1 MFVLGN
7 LLITIAKLLN
17 FVIGIYIWLIII
29 RALLSWFSANT
40 YSQFYRILIQ
50 LTEPALRPIRNL
62 IPLNIGIDLSA
73 IVALLLLYF
82 VRGFL
87 VATLMDLGLRLQ

>member
-7 LLITIAKLLN
+7 LHITIAQLLN
-17 FVIGIYIWLIII
+17 FVIGVYIWLIII
-29 RALLSWFSANT
+29 RALLLWFNPSPYNR
-40 YSQFYRILIQ
+40 FYRVLIQ

-87 VATLMDLGLRLQ
+87 VATLMNLGLRLQ